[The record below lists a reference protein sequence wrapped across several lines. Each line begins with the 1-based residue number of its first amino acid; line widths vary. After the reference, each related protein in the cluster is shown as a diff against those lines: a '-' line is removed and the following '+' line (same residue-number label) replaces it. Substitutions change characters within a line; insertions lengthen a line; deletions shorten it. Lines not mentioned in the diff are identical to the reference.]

1 MLFLLSCL
9 SLLLQDKYSEV
20 WPRSVSKRWE
30 KNRKTKR
37 KLKGNMSVT
46 TEAENLEGAGTKI
59 SVRQREFCWFTP
71 AAGLAWWCGRGR
83 AGETDQKLWWWGVT
97 SNPSLLN
104 VTWFS
109 RELALS
115 TFGNQAFSGES
126 SWDIQKSEYAREL
139 ATVESIAKIYKY
151 ICSNNRNARGE
162 RCIYRKKNNL
172 SDFKSR
178 EIPGCGRHLLA
189 KLHTA
194 AWNAAASSCLRVP
207 AVRDPHP
214 CYGTERWDYGQVHP
228 SPAPLH
234 APVLVQTQLYQLVLG
249 GWVCAEL
256 LRHAGGRTRTWG
268 SSQSQPCCLPEP
280 AGQIFKAI
288 YNRWVLGCF
297 LSLWSVSTPMVF

>member
-20 WPRSVSKRWE
+20 WPQSVSKRWE

-71 AAGLAWWCGRGR
+71 AAGLAWWYGRGR
-83 AGETDQKLWWWGVT
+83 AGEKDQKLWWWGMT

-115 TFGNQAFSGES
+115 AFGNQAFSGES

-139 ATVESIAKIYKY
+139 ATVESVAKSINTFAVIIETQEESIASIGRETIYLTLSQGKFWAVAD
-151 ICSNNRNARGE
+151 ICWPNFMLQLE
-162 RCIYRKKNNL
+162 T
-172 SDFKSR
+172 
-178 EIPGCGRHLLA
+178 LLP
-189 KLHTA
+189 
-194 AWNAAASSCLRVP
+194 P
-207 AVRDPHP
+207 AVCVSLLSETP
-214 CYGTERWDYGQVHP
+214 T
-228 SPAPLH
+228 PAMGL
-234 APVLVQTQLYQLVLG
+234 
-249 GWVCAEL
+249 
-256 LRHAGGRTRTWG
+256 
-268 SSQSQPCCLPEP
+268 
-280 AGQIFKAI
+280 
-288 YNRWVLGCF
+288 
-297 LSLWSVSTPMVF
+297 